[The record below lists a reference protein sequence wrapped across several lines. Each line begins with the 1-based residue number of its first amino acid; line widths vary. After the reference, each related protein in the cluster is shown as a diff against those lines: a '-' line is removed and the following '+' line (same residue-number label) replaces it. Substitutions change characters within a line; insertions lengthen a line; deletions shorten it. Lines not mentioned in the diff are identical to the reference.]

1 VIAAVS
7 IAAAQPWKFD
17 AHPAV
22 WLLIAGIIAIGV
34 YSVRVIGP
42 KVVPAG
48 TPIVTTRQRAAFIA
62 GVAVLWV
69 ASDYPLHDIAEHY
82 LYSAHM
88 VQHMLMS
95 FVAAPLFLLATPR
108 WLADLLLADRSRPAR
123 AALWLTRPVPAAVI
137 FNAAIIVLHWPST
150 VRLSVQSGPMH
161 YAMHL
166 LLFVSSLLMWMPI
179 CGPIEERRL
188 IAPAK
193 MIYLFVQSIVPTVP
207 SGFLVFA
214 EHPIYRV
221 YDHDPRLWG
230 ISILSDQQAA
240 GAIMKIVGGFF
251 LWVVIAVV
259 FFRWASAEERRDR
272 RPIVRTVVSPLPDD
286 LTFETVTDTFER
298 LGPAPTEPVPRG
310 PGQMGDP
317 RMN

>member
-1 VIAAVS
+1 
-7 IAAAQPWKFD
+7 
-17 AHPAV
+17 
-22 WLLIAGIIAIGV
+22 
-34 YSVRVIGP
+34 
-42 KVVPAG
+42 
-48 TPIVTTRQRAAFIA
+48 
-62 GVAVLWV
+62 
-69 ASDYPLHDIAEHY
+69 
-82 LYSAHM
+82 M
-88 VQHMLMS
+88 VQHMLMM

-137 FNAAIIVLHWPST
+137 FNGVIIMLHWPST
-150 VRLSVQSGPMH
+150 VRLAVQSGPLH
-161 YAMHL
+161 YSMHL
-166 LLFVSSLLMWMPI
+166 LLFLSSLLVWMPV

-193 MIYLFVQSIVPTVP
+193 MLYLFLQSVVPTVP
-207 SGFLVFA
+207 SAFLVFA
-214 EHPIYRV
+214 EHPIYKV

-230 ISILSDQQAA
+230 IGVLSDQQAA

-259 FFRWASAEERRDR
+259 FFRWASVEERKNR
-272 RPIVRTVVSPLPDD
+272 RPTIVTATPLPDD
-286 LTFETVTDTFER
+286 LTFEKVSDTFER

-317 RMN
+317 RLN